1 MSQPALQVTALKKS
15 FQRVAA
21 LQDITLSLAPGQVL
35 ALLGP
40 SGCGKTTLLRCIAGL
55 LEPDDGVVVIGGQQT
70 NGAGKHLPPEA
81 RHLGMVFQDY
91 ALWPHMTV
99 AENVA
104 FPLEMRGVKKQERHS
119 RVNWALETVGLSAF
133 ADRSP
138 DTLSGGQQ
146 QRVALARAIVGQPK
160 LLLMDEPLSNLDK
173 GLRESLAMDIR
184 RLINDLNLAAVF
196 VTHDQHEAFA
206 LADQIA
212 VMQDGQLQQITTP
225 QELYDAPANPGIAR
239 FLDAGTLL
247 NGIVNEQGIV
257 LDDDQTLLP
266 LQATNGYTGPVTL
279 LLPRK
284 ALTLNEQ
291 PDYLPLAAT
300 LSSLIFQG
308 EHYSLRA
315 ELSTDVEVFLHSR
328 QPRAIGQPIT
338 LYLDTDAIMAW
349 TGTHAPLVLQP
360 MRPQAVTTS
369 RRAAAHTLNA

>member
-1 MSQPALQVTALKKS
+1 MNSSALTVKGLKKS
-15 FQRVAA
+15 FQHVSA
-21 LQDITLSLAPGQVL
+21 LSDISLTLEPGQVL

-55 LEPDDGVVVIGGQQT
+55 LEPDSGSIHIGDLHT
-70 NGAGKHLPPEA
+70 NGAGKALPPEA

-104 FPLEMRGVKKQERHS
+104 FPLEMRNVAKAERRE
-119 RVNWALETVGLSAF
+119 RVEWALQTVGLLAF

-212 VMQDGQLQQITTP
+212 VMQQGQLQQITTP

-247 NGIVNEQGIV
+247 NGIADKDGIV
-257 LDDDQTLLP
+257 LDDDQTRLP
-266 LQATNGYTGPVTL
+266 LVAENGYAGPVTL

-284 ALTLNEQ
+284 ALTLNEHH
-291 PDYLPLAAT
+291 DYLALEAT
-300 LSSLIFQG
+300 LSSIIFQG

-315 ELSTDVEVFLHSR
+315 ELSPEVEVLLHSR
-328 QPRAIGQPIT
+328 QPRAIGQAIT
-338 LYLDTDAIMAW
+338 LYLDPGALLAW
-349 TGTHAPLVLQP
+349 TGEQAPLALSSP
-360 MRPQAVTTS
+360 RPVSASAPLRTV
-369 RRAAAHTLNA
+369 AHS